1 MDYRVQPLVMLVK
14 RWAKTH
20 NINDA
25 SLGTL
30 SSYALALMV
39 IHYLQGMFDNVTN
52 LKFSYCKFYFFLLL
66 SEGLW
71 VKAGSPDMH
80 MCT

>member
-39 IHYLQGMFDNVTN
+39 IHYLQGMFDNV
-52 LKFSYCKFYFFLLL
+52 
-66 SEGLW
+66 SEELW

>member
-39 IHYLQGMFDNVTN
+39 IHYLQGMFEMLPTWSLVIVS
-52 LKFSYCKFYFFLLL
+52 FAFFYFLVRDY
-66 SEGLW
+66 E
-71 VKAGSPDMH
+71 
-80 MCT
+80 

>member
-52 LKFSYCKFYFFLLL
+52 LKFSYCKFWFFLLL
-66 SEGLW
+66 IEGL
-71 VKAGSPDMH
+71 
-80 MCT
+80 